1 MSTCSAE
8 NQQKM
13 SEFQPPNVFV
23 RRCVPNDHECLF
35 TAIAYLAEVRRFQ
48 KITAPHSFIFSLHP
62 PLSFSRARDSM
73 GRDSG
78 FVSFALRKFSV
89 TPKLIVKLCW
99 VCRTFSTQNGS
110 RTLSIG
116 EGRFDLCYPRC
127 HFLFKVDQSG

>member
-48 KITAPHSFIFSLHP
+48 KITASHFFSLH
-62 PLSFSRARDSM
+62 
-73 GRDSG
+73 
-78 FVSFALRKFSV
+78 
-89 TPKLIVKLCW
+89 IVL
-99 VCRTFSTQNGS
+99 QGS
-110 RTLSIG
+110 RFNGAGQRLRLICSEKILSDPETYCEAVLGMPNVQYAEWIKNPFNWGG
-116 EGRFDLCYPRC
+116 EVRFMLSKMSLPFQGRPIRLRLVY
-127 HFLFKVDQSG
+127 